1 MNRSQL
7 RILVWAGVLAA
18 GGMALPAQAALS
30 KKAPAKAAEAP
41 KPPSSD
47 TDLGAKF
54 IDTGPGKDAGTIVPP
69 SPDALDAA
77 DTSALLDRRT
87 EAAIQRGLAFLKSTQ
102 EQDGQWDSSDTN
114 WVGYTA
120 FATIAFML
128 NGHCPNKKPPYGE
141 TLTKAVDALLKE
153 TQGQVSGY
161 MGTNMYSHGLAT
173 LALSEAWGQTD
184 KDEKVQDALKLAVK
198 VILSAQNEAGGW
210 RYNPQPGDADV
221 SVTAMQV
228 IALAAARQAGIFV
241 PDETITRA
249 VRYVNMCHQSDS
261 GGFSYQAGAGPAGFA
276 RTAAATFS
284 LMMLGRH
291 EFKEVKDGVRYL
303 QKEAPTATKKT
314 AHYMYGQYYAALVM
328 YQAGSQDFKNWYP
341 QIRDSLLSKQTTTG
355 SFAIAKGGRGTY
367 DTALSLII
375 LSIPYGYV
383 PAYQR

>member
-7 RILVWAGVLAA
+7 RILLWAAGLAA
-18 GGMALPAQAALS
+18 VGLALPARAADAAKSPS
-30 KKAPAKAAEAP
+30 KAADAPKPSAAEA
-41 KPPSSD
+41 
-47 TDLGAKF
+47 DLGAKF
-54 IDTGPGKDAGTIVPP
+54 IDTGPGNDAGKIVAPA
-69 SPDALDAA
+69 PDALDAD
-77 DTSALLDRRT
+77 DTSVLLDRRT
-87 EAAIQRGLAFLKSTQ
+87 EAAIERGLAYLKSTQ
-102 EQDGQWDSSDTN
+102 ESDGRWDSGDTN

-120 FATIAFML
+120 FSTIAFML
-128 NGHCPNKKPPYGE
+128 NGHCPGKKPPYGP
-141 TLTKAVDALLKE
+141 TVAKAVDALLKE
-153 TQGQVSGY
+153 TEGQVTGY
-161 MGTNMYSHGLAT
+161 MGTNMYAHGLAT
-173 LALSEAWGQTD
+173 LALSEAWGQSD
-184 KDEKVQDALKLAVK
+184 KDDKIQEALKSAVK

-228 IALAAARQAGIFV
+228 VALAAARQAGIFV

-249 VRYVNMCHQSDS
+249 VRYVNMCHQSES
-261 GGFSYQAGAGPAGFA
+261 GGFSYQAGLGPAGFS

-291 EFKEVKDGVRYL
+291 DFKEVKDGVRYL
-303 QKEAPTATKKT
+303 QKEAAKAVKNT

-328 YQAGSQDFKNWYP
+328 YQASSQDFKNWYP
-341 QIRDSLLSKQTTTG
+341 QIRDSLISRQASNG
-355 SFAIAKGGRGTY
+355 CFSKGGRGTY

>member
-7 RILVWAGVLAA
+7 RILLCTAVLEAV
-18 GGMALPAQAALS
+18 GLALPAQAAL
-30 KKAPAKAAEAP
+30 APTGPAKAADAP
-41 KPPSSD
+41 KPSSNE

-54 IDTGPGKDAGTIVPP
+54 IDTGPGKDVGKIAPP
-69 SPDALDAA
+69 SPDALDEA

-87 EAAIQRGLAFLKSTQ
+87 EAAIQRGLQFLKSTQ
-102 EQDGQWDSSDTN
+102 GQDGRWDASDTN

-153 TQGQVSGY
+153 TEGQVTGY
-161 MGTNMYSHGLAT
+161 MGSNMYSHGLAT

-184 KDEKVQDALKLAVK
+184 KDDKVQEALKLAVK

-210 RYNPQPGDADV
+210 RYNPQPADADV

-228 IALAAARQAGIFV
+228 VALAAARQAGIFV

-249 VRYVNMCHQSDS
+249 VRYVNMCHQSES
-261 GGFSYQAGAGPAGFA
+261 GGFSYQAGLGPAGFS

-291 EFKEVKDGVRYL
+291 DFKEVKDGVRYL
-303 QKEAPTATKKT
+303 QQEAPKAMKNT
-314 AHYMYGQYYAALVM
+314 AHYMYGHYYASLVM
-328 YQAGSQDFKNWYP
+328 YQAGSQDFKDWYP
-341 QIRDSLLSKQTTTG
+341 QIRDIMLSKQAADG
-355 SFAIAKGGRGTY
+355 SFAKGGRSTY
-367 DTALSLII
+367 DTAIALII

>member
-7 RILVWAGVLAA
+7 RILLWAAGLAA
-18 GGMALPAQAALS
+18 GGLALPAQAAVS

-41 KPPSSD
+41 KPPSND
-47 TDLGAKF
+47 TDLGEKF
-54 IDTGPGKDAGTIVPP
+54 IDTGPGKDIGKIASP

-102 EQDGQWDSSDTN
+102 EPDGRWDSSDTN

-120 FATIAFML
+120 FSTIAFML
-128 NGHCPNKKPPYGE
+128 NGNCPNKKPPYGE

-161 MGTNMYSHGLAT
+161 MGTNMYAHGLAT

-184 KDEKVQDALKLAVK
+184 KDEKVQEALKLAVK

-228 IALAAARQAGIFV
+228 VALAAG
-241 PDETITRA
+241 
-249 VRYVNMCHQSDS
+249 
-261 GGFSYQAGAGPAGFA
+261 
-276 RTAAATFS
+276 
-284 LMMLGRH
+284 
-291 EFKEVKDGVRYL
+291 
-303 QKEAPTATKKT
+303 
-314 AHYMYGQYYAALVM
+314 
-328 YQAGSQDFKNWYP
+328 
-341 QIRDSLLSKQTTTG
+341 
-355 SFAIAKGGRGTY
+355 
-367 DTALSLII
+367 
-375 LSIPYGYV
+375 
-383 PAYQR
+383 

>member
-7 RILVWAGVLAA
+7 RILLWAAVLAA
-18 GGMALPAQAALS
+18 GGLALPAQAAR
-30 KKAPAKAAEAP
+30 APTGRAKAADAP
-41 KPPSSD
+41 KPSSD
-47 TDLGAKF
+47 EADLGAKF
-54 IDTGPGKDAGTIVPP
+54 IDTGPGNGAGKIALP
-69 SPDALDAA
+69 SPDALDEA

-102 EQDGQWDSSDTN
+102 GQDGRWEASDTN
-114 WVGYTA
+114 CVGYTA

-128 NGHCPNKKPPYGE
+128 NGHCPNKKLPYGE

-153 TQGQVSGY
+153 AEGQVTGY
-161 MGTNMYSHGLAT
+161 MGTNMYAHGLAT

-184 KDEKVQDALKLAVK
+184 KDDKVQKALKAAVK
-198 VILSAQNEAGGW
+198 VILRAQNEAGGW

-228 IALAAARQAGIFV
+228 VALAAARQAGIFV
-241 PDETITRA
+241 PDEVITRA
-249 VRYVNMCHQSDS
+249 VRYVNMCHKSDS
-261 GGFSYQAGAGPAGFA
+261 GGFSYQAGLGTAGFS

-291 EFKEVKDGVRYL
+291 DFKEVKDGVRYL
-303 QKEAPTATKKT
+303 QQEAPKAIKNT

-328 YQAGSQDFKNWYP
+328 YQASSQDFKNWYP
-341 QIRDSLLSKQTTTG
+341 QIRDSLLSRQAANG
-355 SFAIAKGGRGTY
+355 GFGRGGRSTY
-367 DTALSLII
+367 DTAIALII